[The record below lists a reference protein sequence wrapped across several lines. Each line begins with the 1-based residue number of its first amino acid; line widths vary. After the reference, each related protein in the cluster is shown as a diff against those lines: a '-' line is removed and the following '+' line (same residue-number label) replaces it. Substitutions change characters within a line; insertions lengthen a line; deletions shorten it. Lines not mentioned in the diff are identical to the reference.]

1 VASTDAVVASGA
13 RIALVTLS
21 IRWTDRA
28 RLAVGA
34 IGVAY
39 ALGALAVAQGPGGLT
54 TYGGRSGAAAA
65 LEVVVGLS
73 LMVGGLVANSV
84 RLTRGIG
91 DLAVLAGFLWFAP
104 VWEGWLNGP
113 PLVRSLGMVASVATF
128 ALVFQLILA
137 YPRGKLRSSADR
149 TLTIAVYVEAALVAT
164 GLALFRDPFFDLD
177 CWSNCTDNVFL
188 VRSLPG
194 AARGI
199 VLAHRWF
206 TVGAATALTAVCL
219 WRLATG
225 SATTRRTI
233 LPILPPTLMLSGAIW
248 GRAVTLQRT
257 PREDPS
263 DPVFF
268 AIFVIGSVGAILL
281 AVALVWAVVRSRLQR
296 RAVARIVSDLG
307 EVPAPGSLESALA
320 RAVGDPE
327 LRIAYKLPDS
337 GRFVDASGSTVP
349 EPNAQP
355 GRVLTTFTRH
365 DRRIAVVS
373 HAAALSDLQ
382 REIGTAVQLGLENER
397 LQAEVLAHLEELR
410 ASRGRVVETGDAERR
425 ALERDL
431 HDGAQQGLLALSYDI
446 RIALASAE
454 ADGDERTASSLR
466 RALDQAQ
473 AGLEELREL
482 AHGIYPAI
490 LVEAGL
496 RPALETLA
504 DTATLPVEIRGS
516 VDRRYRAAIEAA
528 VYLVAAEGIQDA
540 AGRDATFVAVGAVEN
555 DARIVVM
562 VEDDGTER
570 ASDLVALSDRV
581 GAVGGDLHVEAR
593 RLRGEIPCA

>member
-1 VASTDAVVASGA
+1 
-13 RIALVTLS
+13 
-21 IRWTDRA
+21 
-28 RLAVGA
+28 
-34 IGVAY
+34 
-39 ALGALAVAQGPGGLT
+39 
-54 TYGGRSGAAAA
+54 
-65 LEVVVGLS
+65 
-73 LMVGGLVANSV
+73 
-84 RLTRGIG
+84 
-91 DLAVLAGFLWFAP
+91 
-104 VWEGWLNGP
+104 
-113 PLVRSLGMVASVATF
+113 
-128 ALVFQLILA
+128 
-137 YPRGKLRSSADR
+137 
-149 TLTIAVYVEAALVAT
+149 
-164 GLALFRDPFFDLD
+164 
-177 CWSNCTDNVFL
+177 
-188 VRSLPG
+188 
-194 AARGI
+194 
-199 VLAHRWF
+199 
-206 TVGAATALTAVCL
+206 
-219 WRLATG
+219 
-225 SATTRRTI
+225 
-233 LPILPPTLMLSGAIW
+233 
-248 GRAVTLQRT
+248 
-257 PREDPS
+257 
-263 DPVFF
+263 
-268 AIFVIGSVGAILL
+268 
-281 AVALVWAVVRSRLQR
+281 
-296 RAVARIVSDLG
+296 
-307 EVPAPGSLESALA
+307 
-320 RAVGDPE
+320 
-327 LRIAYKLPDS
+327 
-337 GRFVDASGSTVP
+337 
-349 EPNAQP
+349 
-355 GRVLTTFTRH
+355 
-365 DRRIAVVS
+365 VVS